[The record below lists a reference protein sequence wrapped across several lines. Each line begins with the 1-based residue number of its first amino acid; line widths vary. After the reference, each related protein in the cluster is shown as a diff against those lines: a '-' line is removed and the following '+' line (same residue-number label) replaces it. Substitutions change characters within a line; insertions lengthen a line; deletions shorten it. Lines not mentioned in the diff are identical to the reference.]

1 MKCDHCENE
10 ATVHE
15 VIRRGGKTVERHLC
29 EQCAKQHGVAV
40 QHVPINELIQ
50 KYVLQ
55 QAAEGGAGAAEA
67 RQAIKAC
74 ASCGLHFAEFRS
86 SSILGCPDCYQAF
99 EPALTPLLERTHE
112 GGTRHVGKT
121 PRRLSAVPTADP
133 GAKRRGSEQSAE
145 RAEKLRILNRQLED
159 AVRSEQYER
168 AAALRDEIRRVAEHG
183 DTPAGDGGEQA

>member
-1 MKCDHCENE
+1 MKCDHCDNE

-15 VIRRGGKTVERHLC
+15 VIRRGGKTIERHLC

-55 QAAEGGAGAAEA
+55 QAGEAGAGASEV
-67 RQAIKAC
+67 RPGLKAC

-86 SSILGCPDCYQAF
+86 SGVLGCPDCYQAF
-99 EPALTPLLERTHE
+99 EAALTPLLERTHE

-121 PRRLSAVPTADP
+121 PRRLSASPSAEP
-133 GAKRRGSEQSAE
+133 GAARPGSEHSAE
-145 RAEKLRILNRQLED
+145 RAEKLRILNRQLEE
-159 AVRSEQYER
+159 AVRGEQYER
-168 AAALRDEIRRVAEHG
+168 AAALRDEIRRVARGG
-183 DTPAGDGGEQA
+183 DSPAGDGGAPA